1 MKGTVLRLHTHT
13 WGEGDHVALLI
24 HGIMADHRTWRR
36 VGPELASRG
45 LRVIAVD
52 LRGHGASGQGPY
64 GREEFADDLVETLPV
79 GAEVA
84 IGHSLGGMA
93 LALAVERLAPRRA
106 VYCDPAWHLP
116 GPEAGATES
125 EGPARLAAAKTLSRE
140 EIAALNPLWE
150 DEDVDLE
157 LASLAAWDEGTA
169 YGIASAFGTDLRPA
183 RPAVPSLVTLADP
196 SPMIS
201 PADAAVLR
209 SRGFEVRTVE
219 GAGHTAHRDDFDAF
233 MAALDGW
240 I

>member
-1 MKGTVLRLHTHT
+1 MRLHTRT
-13 WGEGDHVALLI
+13 WGEGDRVALLI

-64 GREEFADDLVETLPV
+64 RPGDFADDLVETLPA

-116 GPEAGATES
+116 GPAAGGAGS
-125 EGPARLAAAKTLSRE
+125 EGPARLAAAKTLARE
-140 EIAALNPLWE
+140 EIAALNPRWE
-150 DEDVDLE
+150 DADVDVE
-157 LASLAAWDEGTA
+157 VASLAVWDEGTA
-169 YGIASAFGTDLRPA
+169 YGIAPAFGADLRPA
-183 RPAVPSLVTLADP
+183 RAVVPSLVTTADP
-196 SPMIS
+196 SPLVP
-201 PADAAVLR
+201 PADAAELR

-233 MAALDGW
+233 MAALEGW
-240 I
+240 V

>member
-1 MKGTVLRLHTHT
+1 MRLHTHT
-13 WGEGDHVALLI
+13 WGEGDRVALLI

-36 VGPELASRG
+36 VGPELATRG
-45 LRVIAVD
+45 LRVVAVD
-52 LRGHGASGQGPY
+52 LRGHGASGQGAYAP
-64 GREEFADDLVETLPV
+64 EDFADDLVETLPA

-116 GPEAGATES
+116 GPGAGETES
-125 EGPARLAAAKTLSRE
+125 AGPARLAAAKTLSRE
-140 EIAALNPLWE
+140 EITTLNPRWE
-150 DEDVDLE
+150 EVDVDIE
-157 LASLAAWDEGTA
+157 LASLAVWDQRTA
-169 YGIASAFGTDLRPA
+169 YGIAPAFGADLRPA
-183 RPAVPSLVTLADP
+183 RPVVPSLVTIADP
-196 SPMIS
+196 SPMVS
-201 PADAAVLR
+201 PEDAVELR

-233 MAALDGW
+233 MAALKGW

>member
-1 MKGTVLRLHTHT
+1 MRLHTHT
-13 WGEGDHVALLI
+13 WGEGDRVALLI

-36 VGPELASRG
+36 VGPELAARG

-64 GREEFADDLVETLPV
+64 APEDFADDLVETLPA

-116 GPEAGATES
+116 GPDAGATES
-125 EGPARLAAAKTLSRE
+125 AGPARLAAAKTLSRE
-140 EIAALNPLWE
+140 EISTLNPRWE
-150 DEDVDLE
+150 EVDVDLE
-157 LASLAAWDEGTA
+157 VASLAVWDERTA
-169 YGIASAFGTDLRPA
+169 YGIAPAFGADLRPA
-183 RPAVPSLVTLADP
+183 RPAVPSLVTIADP
-196 SPMIS
+196 SPMVS
-201 PADAAVLR
+201 PEDAAELR

-219 GAGHTAHRDDFDAF
+219 GAGHTAHRDDLDAF
-233 MAALDGW
+233 MAALKGW

>member
-1 MKGTVLRLHTHT
+1 MRLHTHT
-13 WGEGDHVALLI
+13 WGEGDRVALLI

-36 VGPELASRG
+36 VGPELAARG

-52 LRGHGASGQGPY
+52 LRGHGSSGQGPY
-64 GREEFADDLVETLPV
+64 APGDFADDLVETLPT

-84 IGHSLGGMA
+84 IGHSLGAMA

-116 GPEAGATES
+116 GPEEGAAES
-125 EGPARLAAAKTLSRE
+125 AGPARLAAAKTLSRA
-140 EIAALNPLWE
+140 EISALNPRW
-150 DEDVDLE
+150 DEVDVDLE
-157 LASLAAWDEGTA
+157 LASLAVWDEGTA
-169 YGIASAFGTDLRPA
+169 YGIAPAFGADLRPD
-183 RPAVPSLVTLADP
+183 RPVVPSLVTIADP
-196 SPMIS
+196 SPMVS
-201 PADAAVLR
+201 PADSVELR

-233 MAALDGW
+233 MASLEGW